1 MTNLRGP
8 SGAQLPSRPE
18 GRNRVSVDDR
28 RYAPEFAEAP
38 GLLAAGLLVE
48 GYGDSMSRFEVF
60 GGFTLAITT
69 IIDC

>member
-1 MTNLRGP
+1 MTDQRG
-8 SGAQLPSRPE
+8 G
-18 GRNRVSVDDR
+18 NHVSAEDR
-28 RYAPEFAEAP
+28 RYGPEFAEAL

-48 GYGDSMSRFEVF
+48 RYGDSMSRFAVP